1 MVIKLP
7 QSQLVELKKYSRT
20 RSGTV
25 MSPLSVSSHC
35 EKGREQINKKEK
47 ENFKNEKI
55 EWISKK

>member
-55 EWISKK
+55 E